1 MYTTLTLQIVVKKQK
16 RKKVICIILYTKASR
31 LCHCPP
37 SSFSKPHGYSVHRD
51 ARRAFEDYIVQIPA
65 ASSMLSFSTR
75 SDTSTVKHTHSQG
88 RVKCGQVGRITSRL
102 VMSRDSVTGGPIE
115 PKQPVSR
122 WNDSEECRRQRRG
135 VSLVHR
141 AEYAEA

>member
-1 MYTTLTLQIVVKKQK
+1 MYTILTSQIVVKKQK
-16 RKKVICIILYTKASR
+16 RKKVICIIMYTKASR

-37 SSFSKPHGYSVHRD
+37 SSFSKPHRHSVHRD
-51 ARRAFEDYIVQIPA
+51 PRRALRLVQIPA
-65 ASSMLSFSTR
+65 ASSILSLSTR
-75 SDTSTVKHTHSQG
+75 SDTLTVKHSQC

-102 VMSRDSVTGGPIE
+102 VMSRDSVSGGPIK

-135 VSLVHR
+135 VTLVHR